1 MLVWSFVGTC
11 MSDRRM
17 RLRHWLCFDIVDEP
31 MRNKNNAGGGDK
43 DKGKDK
49 KKFITKEE
57 EPAQ

>member
-1 MLVWSFVGTC
+1 
-11 MSDRRM
+11 M